1 MRKLNPVFKL
11 VLVLFLIG
19 TIESKAQSLSTG
31 TSMIEDYYRRE
42 QLLGNIN
49 LNFSFVSY
57 PLFPVEAFNQEN
69 PYDPDNAFAN
79 SRSIIKN
86 DSLELDDGKYIL
98 KRLPILWK
106 QQTNYHH
113 PEGINDGSM
122 IPARGYQTLISTGF
136 YFKYDHLSIK
146 LQPEFV
152 YAANLEYEGF
162 PLTRKEQAWADRRW
176 YEYYYY
182 YLNYIDAPERFGENS
197 YEKVFWGQSS
207 IRLTFNSISLGL
219 STENLWWGPGM
230 RNSLIMTNSA
240 PGFTHFTFNT
250 VKPIETIIGS
260 FEGQVIAGWLK
271 SSGFMPPG
279 SNPPQLDWEKYYS
292 PKLDGGRYINGM
304 ILSYQPK
311 WVPGLFV
318 GLIRSFQV
326 YHKDMGE
333 EFIDYLPIFS
343 SFGMDAGGGDY
354 EVNMKRRDAYNSIFF
369 RFVWP
374 ESQVEIYGEYGRSD
388 YFWNGRDLF
397 IQLDH
402 SSAYNLGF
410 RKLIPLN
417 NVKKEYLQTRLEIT
431 QLAKNANTSIRPG
444 GGWGADLV
452 VRDGYTHNGQFIG
465 PGIGAGSNLQTL
477 EISWIRSLKQIGL
490 RFERHVHNE
499 DFFFAAIKDIRSH
512 WVDMSSSLMGNWDYK
527 NFLFMLELKA
537 VVSINYQW
545 EYDFP
550 WPGEEY
556 WTPGIN
562 IYNYHGQLSVIYRF

>member
-1 MRKLNPVFKL
+1 MQKLKLILNTVFI
-11 VLVLFLIG
+11 LFLLDTFEI
-19 TIESKAQSLSTG
+19 KAQSLSTG
-31 TSMIEDYYRRE
+31 TTILEDYYRRE

-49 LNFSFVSY
+49 LNHSFVSY
-57 PLFPVEAFNQEN
+57 PLFPVEAFNQES
-69 PYDPDNAFAN
+69 PYDPDNLFSN
-79 SRSIIKN
+79 SRLQNPN
-86 DSLELDDGKYIL
+86 DSLELEDGKYSL

-113 PEGINDGSM
+113 PEEINDGAM
-122 IPARGYQTLISTGF
+122 IPARGYQTLLSTGI

-152 YAANLEYEGF
+152 YAANLEYDGF
-162 PLTRKEQAWADRRW
+162 PLTRTEQAWADRRW

-182 YLNYIDAPERFGENS
+182 YLNYIDAPERFGETA
-197 YEKVFWGQSS
+197 YQRVFWGQSS

-240 PGFTHFTFNT
+240 PGFTHFTINT

-279 SNPPQLDWEKYYS
+279 SYRENSNWEKYYI
-292 PKLDGGRYINGM
+292 PKLDDGRYINGM
-304 ILSYQPK
+304 VLSYQPK
-311 WVPGLFV
+311 WVPGLFL

-326 YHKDMGE
+326 YHEDKGE
-333 EFIDYLPIFS
+333 KFIDYLPIFS
-343 SFGMDAGGGDY
+343 FFGMENGGGDV
-354 EVNMKRRDAYNSIFF
+354 EVYNMRRDAYNSLFF

-388 YFWNGRDLF
+388 YFWNSRDLVV
-397 IQLDH
+397 QMDH

-410 RKLIPLN
+410 RKLITLN
-417 NVKKEYLQTRLEIT
+417 PVKKEYLQAQLEIT
-431 QLAKNANTSIRPG
+431 QLAQNANTIKRGG
-444 GGWGADLV
+444 GGWGMDKV
-452 VRDGYTHNGQFIG
+452 VRDGYTHNGQFLGSGIG
-465 PGIGAGSNLQTL
+465 PGSNLQTL
-477 EISWIRSLKQIGL
+477 DISWLKGLKKIGL
-490 RFERHVHNE
+490 RVERFAHNE
-499 DFFFAAIKDIRSH
+499 DFFFAAIKDVRSH
-512 WVDMSSSLMGNWDYK
+512 WVDMSGALVGNWDYK

-537 VVSINYQW
+537 VVSINYEW

-550 WPGEEY
+550 TVEY
-556 WTPGIN
+556 WTPGVDT
-562 IYNYHGQLSVIYRF
+562 YNYHGQLSIIYRF